1 MWAVLASSPDVW
13 RLDKQKPA
21 TSGLFCVLQICY
33 SKGRELCWTSLALII
48 PSPELRGEPYP
59 NDRAKKREPDG
70 GVDSAQSIANAR
82 RVGGAECAPT
92 RAIAQSAA
100 IRNQRTSESEID
112 DDEIFLA
119 HIAQRA
125 APVGGNVGETGAGRE
140 AFVGQPFRFVVDP
153 PANQADPALVF
164 GYFAHV
170 ALGKMEI
177 R

>member
-1 MWAVLASSPDVW
+1 MS
-13 RLDKQKPA
+13 
-21 TSGLFCVLQICY
+21 
-33 SKGRELCWTSLALII
+33 RE
-48 PSPELRGEPYP
+48 R
-59 NDRAKKREPDG
+59 KKREPDG
-70 GVDSAQSIANAR
+70 SVDSAQSIANAR
-82 RVGGAECAPT
+82 RVGGAECMPT
-92 RAIAQSAA
+92 RVIAQSTA
-100 IRNQRTSESEID
+100 IGNQRVSESEID

-125 APVGGNVGETGAGRE
+125 APVGGNVGEAGAGRD

>member
-1 MWAVLASSPDVW
+1 MEDWSP
-13 RLDKQKPA
+13 RQESNL
-21 TSGLFCVLQICY
+21 Y
-33 SKGRELCWTSLALII
+33 LALRRRLFY
-48 PSPELRGEPYP
+48 PLNYGESHVQVK
-59 NDRAKKREPDG
+59 RKKCEPDG

-82 RVGGAECAPT
+82 RVGGGECAPT

-100 IRNQRTSESEID
+100 IRNQGVGESEID
-112 DDEIFLA
+112 DNKVFLA

-125 APVGGNVGETGAGRE
+125 APVGGDIGKTGAGRE